1 MNQGKWE
8 FCKLSDPAMI
18 SLLCN
23 IACVEIYTTIRVPRW
38 LISIQASCHRSVR
51 PVDISREIFCLFGV
65 AHHCANFYEHYL
77 HYNVTVFAGDT
88 TDLLEILYSSVT
100 RGSRIEVRQRLSQS
114 I

>member
-18 SLLCN
+18 SLICN
-23 IACVEIYTTIRVPRW
+23 IACVEIYTTIGVPRW

-65 AHHCANFYEHYL
+65 AHHCTMLLSPCKIGNREFESDYHHRPHFHAIQLFQRKYL
-77 HYNVTVFAGDT
+77 GFKLGAV
-88 TDLLEILYSSVT
+88 S
-100 RGSRIEVRQRLSQS
+100 LS
-114 I
+114 